1 MVSLHRNKNI
11 TKTEKRWFQGMP
23 IAATCQIVEDFGTL
37 DSESEHSRKHLMGHP
52 SMDEQDSRAE
62 GCADY
67 GDSVQC
73 FRGEQ

>member
-1 MVSLHRNKNI
+1 
-11 TKTEKRWFQGMP
+11 MP
-23 IAATCQIVEDFGTL
+23 IAATCPIVEDFGTL
-37 DSESEHSRKHLMGHP
+37 DSESEHSRKHLMGHT

-62 GCADY
+62 GYADY